1 MRILFLTLSMLSIN
15 LCFSQTKVSSVN
27 VDTEIDTVKVSTN
40 LNQLNQPVTISMRK
54 GENQVVHD
62 RNYYLS
68 EIERIDNHI
77 KSIDD
82 KVKWVKENEI
92 VSSVWLMDM
101 DKIKS
106 NLLNEKSEILKKLN

>member
-40 LNQLNQPVTISMRK
+40 LNQPVTISMRK
-54 GENQVVHD
+54 GESQVVHD

-92 VSSVWLMDM
+92 ISSVWFMDM